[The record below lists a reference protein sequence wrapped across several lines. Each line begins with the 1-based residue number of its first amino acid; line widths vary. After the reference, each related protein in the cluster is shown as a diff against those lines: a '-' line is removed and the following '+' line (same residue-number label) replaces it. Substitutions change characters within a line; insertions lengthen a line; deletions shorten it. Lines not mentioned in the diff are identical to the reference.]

1 MAEILYLCVET
12 GSLFLIHLA
21 MAQKNG
27 KYIQQIEIDALWN
40 GQKHVVWD
48 LRPDVNILSGVN
60 GVGKS
65 TILNRVVKQ
74 LLSINKIDRDLGGV
88 RLKFYPED
96 ATGIDFDIIRSF
108 DRPILSSEYLNR
120 VTDTEL
126 NTELDFHLYQ
136 LQRQYLDY
144 QVNLSNR
151 MVEVL
156 TQQGSDAQQKAQDLA
171 LEKTHFLD
179 LVDSLFKDTGK
190 KIERSMN
197 EIYFQSLGEVISPYK
212 LSSGEKQ
219 MLIILL
225 TVLVQN
231 KKPYVLFLDEPE
243 VSLHVEWQQRLIGI
257 IRDLNPNIQV
267 IMTTHS
273 PAVIMDGWADCVT
286 DVEEIVS

>member
-1 MAEILYLCVET
+1 MV
-12 GSLFLIHLA
+12 
-21 MAQKNG
+21 QKVG

-74 LLSINKIDRDLGGV
+74 LLSINKLERELGGV

-96 ATGIDFDIIRSF
+96 ATGVDFDIIRSF
-108 DRPILSSEYLNR
+108 DRPTLSSDFLNR
-120 VTDTEL
+120 ITDAEL

-171 LEKTHFLD
+171 LEKTRFLD

-190 KIERSMN
+190 KIERKMN
-197 EIYFQSLGEVISPYK
+197 EICFQSLGEVISPYK

-231 KKPYVLFLDEPE
+231 KKSCVLFLDEPE

-257 IRDLNPNIQV
+257 IRDLNPNTQIV
-267 IMTTHS
+267 MTTHS

-286 DVEEIVS
+286 DVEDIIVS